1 MRGITGIREPHLS
14 RHAIRFT
21 AADVERIFKAVSQTG
36 RATATSFAGAIF
48 VIVSF
53 LVLMNWFG
61 LVERSMRVFAVSK
74 QAMGDL
80 TDLAL
85 DDDAKETAMRL
96 HGKTLTILFLLLTAG
111 GFGAVAAPLGVIALL
126 DAATILLF
134 DDVIDALLSW
144 WMIAAATV
152 LMLAA
157 VIFGTRQPPVFVLVY
172 FSCSQSS
179 RDAKLKSKFSYSWLI
194 ALVIAS
200 VIFLLPSAGH
210 AYIGPGAG
218 LSAIGALLALVAAVA
233 VAIVGFVWF
242 PVNSPTKFSSPISW
256 ASISRCRTA
265 MC

>member
-1 MRGITGIREPHLS
+1 MIP
-14 RHAIRFT
+14 
-21 AADVERIFKAVSQTG
+21 
-36 RATATSFAGAIF
+36 FAGAIF
-48 VIVSF
+48 VIISF
-53 LVLMNWFG
+53 LVLMKWFG

-157 VIFGTRQPPVFVLVY
+157 VIFGTRRSDEV
-172 FSCSQSS
+172 
-179 RDAKLKSKFSYSWLI
+179 
-194 ALVIAS
+194 
-200 VIFLLPSAGH
+200 
-210 AYIGPGAG
+210 
-218 LSAIGALLALVAAVA
+218 
-233 VAIVGFVWF
+233 
-242 PVNSPTKFSSPISW
+242 
-256 ASISRCRTA
+256 
-265 MC
+265 